1 MEGIAYAESFQ
12 LRRQAGTASG
22 GDGGQLLDL
31 VAESWLG
38 SVGAKEQAR

>member
-22 GDGGQLLDL
+22 GT
-31 VAESWLG
+31 
-38 SVGAKEQAR
+38 GAVSSFSTL